1 VWSTSPRSWH
11 GRIAAFLVL
20 AYGIA
25 WCLEGIGLLASAGRG
40 TGELTA
46 FGVFGPAVAGL
57 LLSRKAERAPV
68 ERRRLKWALAA
79 ALWVGCW
86 AVGYFSFAEP
96 IRERFGL
103 AAAALSGLVALIPA
117 WILSAAFLSSD
128 SGVRRFIQ
136 PLTSFRRWRW
146 PLSAAALFALF
157 LVGTVFLPEPLRGPV
172 FRPRLPDAPN
182 ALVLFVALTFLRT
195 FLYAGGVGE
204 EPGWRGFLLPT
215 LQERYSPLVASLVV
229 WFFWAL
235 WHLPLD
241 ITGYVGN
248 SFADY
253 LDNRLLR
260 LLPLSVIMT
269 WLYNRSGGSVLT
281 TAVFHTSM
289 NAFPLFLPSAAGV
302 VWILW
307 IWAAAVVVLEQMW
320 RRRPRSRELAEEWR
334 ARGP

>member
-1 VWSTSPRSWH
+1 MRSISPRSWH

-25 WCLEGIGLLASAGRG
+25 WSLEGVGLLASAGRG

-46 FGVFGPAVAGL
+46 FGVFGPAIAGL
-57 LLSRKAERAPV
+57 LLSHNAERAPV

-79 ALWVGCW
+79 ALWIFCW
-86 AVGYFSFAEP
+86 AVGYFSLAQP

-103 AAAALSGLVALIPA
+103 AAAALSGAVALLPA
-117 WILSAAFLSSD
+117 WILSATFLSSD
-128 SGVRRFIQ
+128 FGVRRFVR
-136 PLTSFRRWRW
+136 PLTSFRHWRW

-172 FRPRLPDAPN
+172 FRPSLPDAPS
-182 ALVLFVALTFLRT
+182 AAGLFVGLTFLRT
-195 FLYAGGVGE
+195 FLYGGGVDE

-215 LQERYSPLVASLVV
+215 LQERCSPLVASLVV

-248 SFADY
+248 TFADY
-253 LDNRLLR
+253 LDNRLFR
-260 LLPLSVIMT
+260 VLPLTVIMT
-269 WLYNRSGGSVLT
+269 WLYNRSSGSVLT
-281 TAVFHTSM
+281 TAVFHAAM
-289 NAFPLFLPSAAGV
+289 NSFPSFLPSAAGV
-302 VWILW
+302 VWVLW
-307 IWAAAVVVLEQMW
+307 VWAAAVVVLERMW
-320 RRRPRSRELAEEWR
+320 RRPRQSREPEED
-334 ARGP
+334 